1 MKRGDD
7 YRVKV
12 EVTDKLKNNTK
23 NKNAVSKPRVFAEGF
38 GEKDIY
44 FQTVL
49 ENAKENYIGIKI
61 MSEDGKTC
69 NKTIDSANGSNEIA
83 LALDA
88 LTNMKIPV
96 GTRFSVKIR
105 FDSSDAVEE

>member
-1 MKRGDD
+1 MK
-7 YRVKV
+7 KV
-12 EVTDKLKNNTK
+12 EVTNKLKNNTR
-23 NKNAVSKPRVFAEGF
+23 NKNEVSKPRVFTKGF

-49 ENAKENYIGIKI
+49 ENAKENYIGVKI

-69 NKTIDSANGSNEIA
+69 NKTIDGANGGNEIA
-83 LALDA
+83 LALDT

-96 GTRFSVKIR
+96 GTRFSIKIR
-105 FDSSDAVEE
+105 FDSSDAAE